1 MEYMSTAFLSGLGT
15 GLGLIIAIG
24 TQNAYVLKQGILRN
38 HPFVIALICSVI
50 DALLISAGVS
60 GLGVLI
66 TSSPILLNIAHY
78 GGAAF
83 LIYYGIKSFL
93 AVFKT
98 ESLDIDLKEK
108 STGLKHTAMTVI
120 ALSLLNPHLYI
131 DTCVLIGTIG
141 AQFPEIER
149 SYFTIGAI
157 SASFIWFF
165 SLSYGAA
172 LLVPLFKKPVAW
184 KILDFII
191 AIVMWSI
198 AASLI
203 LLMN

>member
-1 MEYMSTAFLSGLGT
+1 MSIYTSAFLSGLGT
-15 GLGLIIAIG
+15 GFGLIIAIG
-24 TQNAYVLKQGILRN
+24 AQNAYVLKQGVLRN
-38 HPFVIALICSVI
+38 HPFAIALTCSCI
-50 DALLISAGVS
+50 DSILIVS
-60 GLGVLI
+60 GVNGLGIII
-66 TSSPILLNIAHY
+66 TSSAILINIARY

-83 LIYYGIKSFL
+83 LIYYGIKSF
-93 AVFKT
+93 ASMFKSSALNIDMKT
-98 ESLDIDLKEK
+98 KPLDLKD
-108 STGLKHTAMTVI
+108 TIMTVI
-120 ALSLLNPHLYI
+120 ALSILNPHLYL

-141 AQFPEIER
+141 AQFPEIES

-172 LLVPLFKKPVAW
+172 LLIPLFKKSISW

-203 LLMN
+203 LL

>member
-1 MEYMSTAFLSGLGT
+1 MSTAFLSGLGT

-60 GLGVLI
+60 GLGILI

>member
-1 MEYMSTAFLSGLGT
+1 
-15 GLGLIIAIG
+15 
-24 TQNAYVLKQGILRN
+24 
-38 HPFVIALICSVI
+38 
-50 DALLISAGVS
+50 
-60 GLGVLI
+60 
-66 TSSPILLNIAHY
+66 
-78 GGAAF
+78 
-83 LIYYGIKSFL
+83 
-93 AVFKT
+93 
-98 ESLDIDLKEK
+98 LKEK